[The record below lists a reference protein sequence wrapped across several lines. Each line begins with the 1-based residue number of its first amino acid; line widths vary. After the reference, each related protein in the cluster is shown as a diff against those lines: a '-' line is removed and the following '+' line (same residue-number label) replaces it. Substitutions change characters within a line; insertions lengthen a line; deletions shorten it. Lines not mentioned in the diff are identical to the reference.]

1 MKTFLKISAVILL
14 LTSSCMNVYSQDRRI
29 DSLNQLIK
37 KETNDDKRMEYE
49 LTKSGF
55 LANINLDSAISY
67 NLQLLDKAIRIKNT
81 NVQQRLRDRLVT
93 NYSFKGNSKEALKQ
107 LSLYKIL
114 IQKSE
119 DSALVA
125 DYYSSAG
132 LYYGMQSNYDSS
144 IYFYNKSMPI
154 FEKLGNGSR
163 VASIASNLAIAYQQQ
178 SNYST
183 ALHYQQIALKTQ
195 EEENN
200 IGAQAYTL
208 INMATT
214 YQYMGDLQRAE
225 AAFLKS
231 IEMAKTENL
240 NNVELY
246 GYSNLGNLY
255 IDLHQW
261 QKGYDFAIKAALLG
275 KKMGDRGIEAA
286 SYSKAVRAK
295 VHLKQMDEALGL
307 AEKSIAIADSIDQ
320 PLIQHQ
326 AYSSM
331 GYVLTSLKRWK
342 EAIPNYEKSLEV
354 LRNSNL
360 YNTGTAAIFKS
371 LADCYEQTGNP
382 RKALEMFREYTLIS
396 DSIHSRDNIQKA
408 TELTMNYEF
417 DKKEQA
423 EKVKQA
429 AKDELNR
436 TRQIGLISGLLLSLI
451 IIVGAAIG
459 YRGKQRANALLLKQK
474 NEIEDTLMKLKSAQS
489 QLIQSEKMASL
500 GELTAGIAHEIQNP
514 LNFVNNFSEVS
525 NELVTEIQ
533 EELAKGN
540 YKLATEILNDVRD
553 NLAKITHHG
562 KRADAIVK
570 GMLQHSQSSSGIKA
584 PTDINLLADEFLR
597 LAYNGLRA
605 KDKSFTARMET
616 EFDTTLGNINIIP
629 QDMGRVMLNL
639 INNAF
644 YAVNEKK
651 KQSGNDYDPTV
662 WVKTKRTVDGVEI
675 EVSDNGNGIS
685 EKMKEKI
692 LQPFFTTKP
701 TGQGTGLGLS
711 ISYDI
716 IVKGHGGT
724 LKVKSNE
731 GQGSGFTVFIPV
743 S

>member
-1 MKTFLKISAVILL
+1 MKTFLKLMTIVLL
-14 LTSSCMNVYSQDRRI
+14 LISSWMNVFSQDRRI
-29 DSLNQLIK
+29 DSLNQLIN
-37 KETNDDKRMEYE
+37 KENDGEKRMEYK
-49 LTKSGF
+49 LTKSRY
-55 LANINLDSAISY
+55 LSNINLDSAIIY
-67 NLQLLDKAIRIKNT
+67 NLQLLDEAKQTKNERFQRIIRSG
-81 NVQQRLRDRLVT
+81 LVS
-93 NYSFKGNSKEALKQ
+93 NYSFKGNPKEALKH
-107 LSLYKIL
+107 LNLYKL
-114 IQKSE
+114 LVQKSE

-125 DYYSSAG
+125 GYYSIAG
-132 LYYGMQSNYDSS
+132 LYYGIQSNYDSS
-144 IYFYNKSMPI
+144 IYFYKKSMPI
-154 FEKLGNGSR
+154 FEKMGDKSEI
-163 VASIASNLAIAYQQQ
+163 ASSASNLAIAYQQQ
-178 SNYST
+178 SNYAT

-195 EEENN
+195 EEDKD
-200 IGAQAYTL
+200 IAGQAYTL

-214 YQYMGDLQRAE
+214 YQYMGDMQRAE
-225 AAFLKS
+225 AAFLNS
-231 IEMAKTENL
+231 IEMAKREHL

-246 GYSNLGNLY
+246 GYSNLANLY
-255 IDLHQW
+255 IDLQQW
-261 QKGYDFAIKAALLG
+261 QKGNDFAIKAASLG

-295 VHLKQMDEALGL
+295 VQLKQLDEALKL
-307 AEKSIAIADSIDQ
+307 AKKSVAIADSIDQ
-320 PLIQHQ
+320 PLVQHQ
-326 AYSSM
+326 TYSSM

-342 EAIPNYEKSLEV
+342 EAIPEYEKSIKV
-354 LRNSNL
+354 LKNSNL

-382 RKALEMFREYTLIS
+382 GKALEMYREYTLIS

-417 DKKEQA
+417 EQKEQV
-423 EKVKQA
+423 EKAKQA

-436 TRQIGLISGLLLSLI
+436 TQQVGLISGLLLSLI

-525 NELVTEIQ
+525 NELITEIQ

-540 YKLATEILNDVRD
+540 YQLATEILNDVRD
-553 NLAKITHHG
+553 NLTKITHHG
-562 KRADAIVK
+562 QRAGTIVK
-570 GMLQHSQSSSGIKA
+570 GMLQHSQSSAGVKA

-605 KDKSFTARMET
+605 KDKTFTARLIT
-616 EFDTTLGNINIIP
+616 EFDNSLDNISIIP

-639 INNAF
+639 INNGF
-644 YAVNEKK
+644 YAVKEKK
-651 KQSGNDYDPTV
+651 KQSGDDYEPTV
-662 WVKTKRTVDGVEI
+662 WVKTKRTPDGVEI

-685 EKMKEKI
+685 EKMKKKI
-692 LQPFFTTKP
+692 FQPFFTTKP
-701 TGQGTGLGLS
+701 SGQGTGLGLS
-711 ISYDI
+711 LSYDI

-724 LKVKSNE
+724 LKVESDE
-731 GQGSGFTVFIPV
+731 GKGSDFTVFIPV
-743 S
+743 N